1 MEQSMQRYI
10 GMLLENRYEIL
21 EVIGSGG
28 MSVVF
33 KALDSRLNRFV
44 AVKVLR
50 DEIATDVELRARFQA
65 EAQAVAMLAHPNIVA
80 VYDVSHSKQMDYI
93 VMELIEGV
101 TMKQYLAE
109 KGQLSAKETAFFAS
123 QICKA
128 LQHAHDHG
136 IVHRDI
142 KPQNIMIDKD
152 GVVKVA
158 DFGIAALE
166 NRNSSER
173 SDTAVGSVHYIAPE
187 QARGLEADARSDLY
201 SLGVVM
207 YEMLTHTLPFDADT
221 PEEIALK
228 HISGTAKPLHE
239 LADDVPPELERI
251 TAKAMDAVLDQ
262 RYQSAKE
269 MLADLEQFKKEL
281 SRKKNEA
288 EKKGKSKRKRKAER
302 QSVLGLGKEL
312 PEEQYTRRK
321 KRARRV
327 SYLTAMFGMGAV
339 AIGLA
344 LFLWNFMLR
353 DMFSPAER
361 IDVPNFVGLNYED
374 VIHDSEYNGY
384 NFTVILQSDPD
395 VDDGVILEQS
405 PEPEKSVMRLPGGVD
420 ITLTVSAGVI
430 MTEVPY
436 VINWDYQEATDK
448 LQEAGFVVQQE
459 LEQSDK
465 VTKDYVIRMEPEP
478 GESVVSGSV
487 IKLVISGGTEL
498 RTVHMPD
505 LVNLSESAAIARI
518 ESNGLTLGAVYR
530 ESNEAP
536 AGTVFRQSSA
546 AGTDIAQFSKIYIWV
561 STGPAD
567 SADPSDGT

>member
-28 MSVVF
+28 MSVVY
-33 KALDSRLNRFV
+33 KALDSRLNRYV

-50 DEIATDVELRARFQA
+50 DEIAHDVELRSRFQA

-80 VYDVSHSKQMDYI
+80 VYDVSHNKDLDYI

-109 KGQLSAKETAFFAS
+109 KGCLSAQETAFFAS

-207 YEMLTHTLPFDADT
+207 YEMLTHTLPYDADT

-228 HISGTAKPLHE
+228 HISGVAQPPHE
-239 LADDVPPELERI
+239 LADDIPPELERI
-251 TAKAMDAVLDQ
+251 TTKAMNAVLDD

-269 MLADLEQFKKEL
+269 MIADLDQFKKEL
-281 SRKKNEA
+281 SKKKA
-288 EKKGKSKRKRKAER
+288 EPEGKRKHSKKKKER
-302 QSVLGLGKEL
+302 ESILGLGKQL
-312 PEEQYTRRK
+312 PDDQYARRK

-327 SYLTAMFGMGAV
+327 SYFSAMFAMGAV
-339 AIGLA
+339 AVLLA
-344 LFLWNFMLR
+344 IFLWFYVS
-353 DMFSPAER
+353 DWFTPAER
-361 IDVPNFVGLNYED
+361 MPLPDFIGKD
-374 VIHDSEYNGY
+374 YNTIVNNDDENLY
-384 NFTVILQSDPD
+384 NFTVVFVSDSSVPSGTILD
-395 VDDGVILEQS
+395 QS
-405 PEPEKSVMRLPGGVD
+405 PKPQQSVAKSKDGIKV
-420 ITLTVSAGVI
+420 TLKVSAGEVI
-430 MTEVPY
+430 TEVPN
-436 VINWDYQEATDK
+436 VVNWEYQEATNK
-448 LQEAGFVVQQE
+448 LQEVGFKVQQE
-459 LEQSDK
+459 LIESDS

-478 GESVVSGSV
+478 GTSLKSGDMV
-487 IKLVISGGTEL
+487 KIFVSGGTEL
-498 RTVHMPD
+498 RTVPMPD
-505 LVNLSESAAIARI
+505 LLNLPVDAAIARI
-518 ESNGLTLGAVYR
+518 EGNGLTLGEVYR
-530 ESNEAP
+530 VPNDAP
-536 AGTVFRQSSA
+536 VGTVFQQNTA
-546 AGTDIAQFSKIYIWV
+546 PNTEIAVSSKIYLWV
-561 STGPAD
+561 STGPA
-567 SADPSDGT
+567 AGGENNGG

>member
-28 MSVVF
+28 MSVVY
-33 KALDSRLNRFV
+33 KALDSRLNRYV

-50 DEIATDVELRARFQA
+50 DEIAGDVELRSRFQA

-80 VYDVSHSKQMDYI
+80 VYDVSHNKELDYI

-101 TMKQYLAE
+101 TMKQYLSE
-109 KGQLSAKETAFFAS
+109 KGKLSAKETAFFAA

-128 LQHAHDHG
+128 LQHAHEHG

-166 NRNSSER
+166 NRNSSRR

-187 QARGLEADARSDLY
+187 QARGLEADARSDVY

-207 YEMLTHTLPFDADT
+207 YEMLTHTLPYDADT

-228 HISGTAKPLHE
+228 HISGTATPPHE
-239 LADDVPPELERI
+239 LADDIPPELERI
-251 TAKAMDAVLDQ
+251 TNKAMDAVLDN

-269 MLADLEQFKKEL
+269 MLADLDKFKKEL
-281 SRKKNEA
+281 SGKKTEA
-288 EKKGKSKRKRKAER
+288 EPKRKNKKQKKER
-302 QSVLGLGKEL
+302 ESVLGLGKEL
-312 PEEQYTRRK
+312 PDAQYARRK
-321 KRARRV
+321 KRSRRV
-327 SYLTAMFGMGAV
+327 TYFTMMFGMGIV

-344 LFLWNFMLR
+344 IFLWSFMLR
-353 DMFSPAER
+353 DMFAPAER
-361 IDVPNFVGLNYED
+361 IELPDFTGMNYED
-374 VIHDSEYNGY
+374 VLNDDKYSEY
-384 NFTVILQSDPD
+384 NFTVVLKSDPE
-395 VDDGVILEQS
+395 VEDGKILSQS
-405 PEPEKSVMRLPGGVD
+405 PEGGKSVMRVPSGIDV
-420 ITLTVSAGVI
+420 TLTVSAGEI
-430 MTEVPY
+430 MTDVPS
-436 VINWDYQEATDK
+436 VINWEYQEATEM

-459 LEQSDK
+459 LEQSDS
-465 VTKDYVIRMEPEP
+465 VTKDYIIRTEPEA
-478 GESVVSGSV
+478 GESVVQGSV
-487 IKLVISGGTEL
+487 IKLFISGGSEL
-498 RTVHMPD
+498 RNVSMPD
-505 LVNLSESAAIARI
+505 LTSLSESAAIARI

-530 ESNEAP
+530 EANDAP
-536 AGTVFRQSSA
+536 AGTVFRQSTA
-546 AGTDIAQFSKIYIWV
+546 AGEDIAQFSKVYIWV
-561 STGPAD
+561 STGPAA
-567 SADPSDGT
+567 ADASGE

>member
-1 MEQSMQRYI
+1 MEKSMQKYI

-28 MSVVF
+28 MSVVY

-50 DEIATDVELRARFQA
+50 DEIAHDVELRSRFQA

-80 VYDVSHSKQMDYI
+80 VYDVSHNKDLDYI

-109 KGQLSAKETAFFAS
+109 KGKLSAKETAYFSA

-128 LQHAHDHG
+128 LQQAHDHG

-166 NRNSSER
+166 NRNSSHR
-173 SDTAVGSVHYIAPE
+173 SETAIGSVHYIAPE

-207 YEMLTHTLPFDADT
+207 YEMLTHTLPYDADT

-228 HISGTAKPLHE
+228 HISGLAKPLHE
-239 LADDVPPELERI
+239 LVDDIPPEIERI
-251 TAKAMDAVLDQ
+251 TAKAMNAVLDN

-269 MLADLEQFKKEL
+269 MLADLDQFKKEL
-281 SRKKNEA
+281 SRSKNQNESKQKNKK
-288 EKKGKSKRKRKAER
+288 KKER
-302 QSVLGLGKEL
+302 ESLLGLGKQL
-312 PEEQYTRRK
+312 PDAQYARRK

-327 SYLTAMFGMGAV
+327 SYFTAMFAMGAV

-344 LFLWNFMLR
+344 LFLWTFMFK
-353 DMFSPAER
+353 DMFAPAER
-361 IDVPNFVGLNYED
+361 IPLPDFTGRKYTD
-374 VIHDSEYNGY
+374 VINDNEENLY
-384 NFTVILQSDPD
+384 NFSVVFVSDPS
-395 VDDGVILEQS
+395 VEDGIILEQS
-405 PEPEKSVMRLPGGVD
+405 PAPNKSVMKVSEGIKV
-420 ITLTVSAGVI
+420 TLKVSAGVI
-430 MTEVPY
+430 MTDVPN
-436 VINWDYQEATDK
+436 VINWNYQEATEK
-448 LQEAGFVVQQE
+448 LQDAGFTVQQE
-459 LEQSDK
+459 LEQSST

-478 GESVVSGSV
+478 GESVQSGSV
-487 IKLVISGGTEL
+487 VKLIISGGTEV
-498 RTVHMPD
+498 RTVPMPD
-505 LVNLSESAAIARI
+505 LSNLSEAAAIARI

-530 ESNEAP
+530 EANDAP
-536 AGTVFRQSSA
+536 VGTVYQQSVVP
-546 AGTDIAQFSKIYIWV
+546 GTEVAQFSKIYIWI
-561 STGPAD
+561 STGPAA
-567 SADPSDGT
+567 SSDTTGE

>member
-1 MEQSMQRYI
+1 MEQSMQKYI

-28 MSVVF
+28 MSVVY
-33 KALDSRLNRFV
+33 KALDSRLNRYV

-109 KGQLSAKETAFFAS
+109 KGKLSAQETAFFAA

-128 LQHAHDHG
+128 LQHAHAHG

-166 NRNSSER
+166 NRNSSRR

-201 SLGVVM
+201 SLGVMM
-207 YEMLTHTLPFDADT
+207 YEMLTHTLPYDADT

-228 HISGTAKPLHE
+228 HISGTATAPHE
-239 LADDVPPELERI
+239 LADDIPPEMERI
-251 TAKAMDAVLDQ
+251 TCKAMNAVLDN

-269 MLADLEQFKKEL
+269 MLADLDQFKKEY
-281 SRKKNEA
+281 SRKNGESA
-288 EKKGKSKRKRKAER
+288 PKRKAKPRKKER
-302 QSVLGLGKEL
+302 ESVLGLF
-312 PEEQYTRRK
+312 
-321 KRARRV
+321 
-327 SYLTAMFGMGAV
+327 TAMFAMGVV

-344 LFLWNFMLR
+344 LFLWTFMLR

-361 IDVPNFVGLNYED
+361 IELPNFVGQNYED
-374 VIHDSEYNGY
+374 VINSADNKEY
-384 NFTVILQSDPD
+384 NFTVVLKSDQSVEDGIILA
-395 VDDGVILEQS
+395 QS
-405 PEPEKSVMRLPGGVD
+405 PEAKKSVMRLSSGIDV
-420 ITLTVSAGVI
+420 TLTVSAGVI
-430 MTEVPY
+430 MTDVPY
-436 VINWDYQEATDK
+436 VINWNYQEATEK
-448 LQEAGFVVQQE
+448 LQEAGFIVQQE
-459 LEQSDK
+459 LEQSDS
-465 VTKDYVIRMEPEP
+465 VTKDYVIRMDPEP
-478 GESVVSGSV
+478 GQSVVSGSV
-487 IKLVISGGTEL
+487 VKLVISGGTEL
-498 RTVHMPD
+498 RTVPMPD
-505 LVNLSESAAIARI
+505 LTNLSESAAIARI
-518 ESNGLTLGAVYR
+518 ESNGLTLGSVYR
-530 ESNEAP
+530 EANDAP
-536 AGTVFRQSSA
+536 AGTVFRQSTA

-561 STGPAD
+561 STGPAPTD
-567 SADPSDGT
+567 EAPAGE

>member
-1 MEQSMQRYI
+1 MEQSMQKYI

-28 MSVVF
+28 MSVVY

-50 DEIATDVELRARFQA
+50 DEIASDAELRARFQA

-80 VYDVSHSKQMDYI
+80 VYDVSHNKELDYI

-109 KGQLSAKETAFFAS
+109 KGKLSAQETAFFAA

-173 SDTAVGSVHYIAPE
+173 SETAVGSVHYIAPE

-207 YEMLTHTLPFDADT
+207 YEMLTHTLPYDADT

-228 HISGTAKPLHE
+228 HISGTATPPHE
-239 LADDVPPELERI
+239 IVDDIPSEIERI
-251 TAKAMDAVLDQ
+251 TCKAMDAVLDN

-269 MLADLEQFKKEL
+269 MLADLDQFKKDL
-281 SRKKNEA
+281 SRKKNEH
-288 EKKGKSKRKRKAER
+288 EPKRKKKKER
-302 QSVLGLGKEL
+302 ESLLGLGKEL
-312 PEEQYTRRK
+312 SDESYARRK

-327 SYLTAMFGMGAV
+327 SYFTAMFGMGVV

-344 LFLWNFMLR
+344 LFLWTFMLR
-353 DMFSPAER
+353 DMFTPAER
-361 IDVPNFVGLNYED
+361 IDLPNFTGQNYED
-374 VIHDSEYNGY
+374 VINSSDYKEY
-384 NFTVILQSDPD
+384 NFTVVLKSDPD
-395 VDDGVILEQS
+395 VKDGIVLAQS
-405 PEPEKSVMRLPGGVD
+405 PEAGKSVMRLSGGIDV
-420 ITLTVSAGVI
+420 TLTVSAGVI

-436 VINWDYQEATDK
+436 VINWDYQEATEK
-448 LQEAGFVVQQE
+448 LQESGFVVQQE
-459 LEQSDK
+459 LEQSDT
-465 VTKDYVIRMEPEP
+465 VTKDYVIRMDPEP
-478 GESVVSGSV
+478 GESVVTGSV
-487 IKLVISGGTEL
+487 VKLIISGGTEL
-498 RTVHMPD
+498 RTVTMPD

-518 ESNGLTLGAVYR
+518 ESNGLTLGSVYR
-530 ESNEAP
+530 EANDSP
-536 AGTVFRQSSA
+536 AGTVFRQSTAS
-546 AGTDIAQFSKIYIWV
+546 GTDIAQFSKVYIWV
-561 STGPAD
+561 STGPASTD
-567 SADPSDGT
+567 QPGDGN

>member
-1 MEQSMQRYI
+1 MEQSMQKYI

-28 MSVVF
+28 MSVVY

-109 KGQLSAKETAFFAS
+109 KGPLSAQETAFFAA

-152 GVVKVA
+152 GVVKVV

-173 SDTAVGSVHYIAPE
+173 SETAVGSVHYIAPE

-207 YEMLTHTLPFDADT
+207 YEMLTNTLPYDADT

-228 HISGTAKPLHE
+228 HISGTAVPPHE
-239 LADDVPPELERI
+239 LADDLPPEIERI
-251 TAKAMDAVLDQ
+251 TCKAMNAVLEN

-269 MLADLEQFKKEL
+269 MLADLDQIKKDL
-281 SRKKNEA
+281 SRKNHES
-288 EKKGKSKRKRKAER
+288 EPKRKKKKKER
-302 QSVLGLGKEL
+302 ESILGLGKEL
-312 PEEQYTRRK
+312 PDAQYARRK

-327 SYLTAMFGMGAV
+327 SYFTAMFAMGAV

-344 LFLWNFMLR
+344 LFLWTFMLR
-353 DMFSPAER
+353 DMFAPAER
-361 IDVPNFVGLNYED
+361 IDLPNFVGRNYED
-374 VIHDSEYNGY
+374 VINSAENKEF
-384 NFTVILQSDPD
+384 NFTVVLKSDPD
-395 VDDGVILEQS
+395 AEDGVILAQN
-405 PEPEKSVMRLPGGVD
+405 PEAKKSVMRLSSGIDV
-420 ITLTVSAGVI
+420 TLTVSAGVI
-430 MTEVPY
+430 MTDVPY
-436 VINWDYQEATDK
+436 VINWDYQEATEK

-459 LEQSDK
+459 LEASDT
-465 VTKDYVIRMEPEP
+465 VTKDYVIRMDPEP

-487 IKLVISGGTEL
+487 VKLFISGGTEL
-498 RTVHMPD
+498 RTVPMPD
-505 LVNLSESAAIARI
+505 LINLPESAAIARI
-518 ESNGLTLGAVYR
+518 ESNGLTLGSVYR
-530 ESNEAP
+530 EANDAP
-536 AGTVFRQSSA
+536 AGTVFRQSTAS
-546 AGTDIAQFSKIYIWV
+546 GTDIAQFSKIYIWV
-561 STGPAD
+561 STGPATPEEP
-567 SADPSDGT
+567 AAGG